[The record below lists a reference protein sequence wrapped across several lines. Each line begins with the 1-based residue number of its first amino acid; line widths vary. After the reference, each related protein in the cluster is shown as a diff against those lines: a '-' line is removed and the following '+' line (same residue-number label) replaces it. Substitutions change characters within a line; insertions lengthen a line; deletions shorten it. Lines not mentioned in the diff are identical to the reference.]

1 MVFSTSQV
9 YMRVIM
15 VFSTS
20 QVYIRLSWYLVCTGL
35 HEGYHGI

>member
-20 QVYIRLSWYLVCTGL
+20 QVLHQVVMAFSYVTGC
-35 HEGYHGI
+35 HGI